1 MEKEENEAKWEG
13 AYIKTLFCGSI
24 CLTGDPSK
32 ALSKGPLENTDGQ
45 NSGEVH
51 QGVELRAPRT
61 NSDASLRAGDL

>member
-1 MEKEENEAKWEG
+1 MGRCIHKNIIMRKH
-13 AYIKTLFCGSI
+13 LFNMRSVESP
-24 CLTGDPSK
+24 LKRPTG
-32 ALSKGPLENTDGQ
+32 ENTDGQ